1 MCKRGEFFYT
11 MDNNV
16 QKDLEKLKINHS
28 GTHGNAIP
36 RRGILLLFG
45 VLALV
50 LAILFIFK
58 DSFVSSRKFS
68 IITVQAQSPAPSPD
82 IMTAGGYIVA
92 ESEITVSSKV
102 AGRIVTLP
110 VREGDEVT
118 EGDILATLDNEELRV
133 QMEEAEANFEK
144 AKLNLKHKEALYQK
158 DAIDL
163 QRRRE
168 LFKGDLISPSQLD
181 DEEKNLVIAQL
192 ELDKAK
198 SELEVCE
205 KKVRLATIRL
215 EEAIIR
221 APISGTVIDKIADL
235 GEMLFPMKTMEGKS
249 GSAVVTLADLK
260 VMNVEIDL
268 NEDDLKKIS
277 LGKPA
282 LITPDSFPDRTYRG
296 EVIEISPMADRQKN
310 VVPIKVRVKNP
321 DTFLKPDMSARVTFQ
336 EEDRDRSSPTATI
349 QIPLTAVADRKGKNI
364 VFVFEGEK
372 PREREVTLGPQVGD
386 YVVIEQGLADGEKI
400 LVESDSFL
408 TFN

>member
-1 MCKRGEFFYT
+1 
-11 MDNNV
+11 
-16 QKDLEKLKINHS
+16 
-28 GTHGNAIP
+28 
-36 RRGILLLFG
+36 
-45 VLALV
+45 
-50 LAILFIFK
+50 
-58 DSFVSSRKFS
+58 
-68 IITVQAQSPAPSPD
+68 
-82 IMTAGGYIVA
+82 MTAGGYIVA

-110 VREGDEVT
+110 VREGDQVAK
-118 EGDILATLDNEELRV
+118 GDILATLDNEELRV
-133 QMEEAEANFEK
+133 QMEEAEANLEK
-144 AKLNLKHKEALYQK
+144 AKLSLKHKQALYQK
-158 DAIDL
+158 DVIDL

-181 DEEKNLVIAQL
+181 DEEKGLVIAEL
-192 ELDKAK
+192 ELDQAK

-282 LITPDSFPDRTYRG
+282 LITPDSFPGRTYRG

-321 DTFLKPDMSARVTFQ
+321 DTFLKPDMSAKVTLQ
-336 EEDRDRSSPTATI
+336 EETTDQARSTATI
-349 QIPLTAVADRKGKNI
+349 QIPLTAVTDKNGKNV
-364 VFVFEGEK
+364 VFVFEGEQ
-372 PREREVTLGPQVGD
+372 PREREVTLGPRVGNH
-386 YVVIEQGLADGEKI
+386 VVIKQGLVDGEKI

-408 TFN
+408 SLN